1 MGEVNFMKTK
11 EILDGLKYRLDSLK
25 ELEKVLS
32 KEKTTAFLLTD
43 TEARVDELTSIFNWI
58 KENSEE

>member
-1 MGEVNFMKTK
+1 MKTK